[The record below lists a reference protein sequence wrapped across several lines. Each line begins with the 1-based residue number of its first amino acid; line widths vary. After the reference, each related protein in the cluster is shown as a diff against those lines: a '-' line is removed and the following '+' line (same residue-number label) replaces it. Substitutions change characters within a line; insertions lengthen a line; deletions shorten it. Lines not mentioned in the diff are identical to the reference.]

1 MPNSILSKLL
11 KWVFI
16 YCSLLVAY
24 SANYTAK
31 AQEPNDSRPPW
42 LQLNNQIAL
51 STEWYDVNGIDNRQL
66 PFTYI
71 VQGAPT
77 VQIGETP
84 VPFSFVFSSFSNSV
98 QTPFNQMGASPKYK
112 WIQLH
117 AGYRNIV
124 FSPFTLGGQRMLGGG
139 VELTP
144 GKWQIGFFYG
154 MIRNAIKPDSTN
166 QVSTPPGSFLFGP
179 GYRRSGWGA
188 KVGFGK
194 MEKSNVTLSL
204 FRARDNAQSLD
215 TVYHRLVE
223 PPQANFVIGLSWKI
237 QITKRISWM
246 NDVAASAYTRNTNAE
261 DVDLGEYTGNSTIA
275 AIFTPKLSS
284 QYLTAAQSAL
294 NYNSKKLR
302 VSLKYRR
309 IAPDFKSMG
318 TYFLNSDLQELTL
331 NPAWRIN
338 QKIYINGSIG
348 IQEDNLTKFKQRTT
362 RRLIYRI
369 AADYNPAKWFGVGVQ
384 HSNFGITQNALAP
397 NIADT
402 TLIRQV
408 NTLYAIQPRF
418 TFSKSKVVHVV
429 QLNASHQELSNAFS
443 GAFAPP
449 NVNTNQFTAVYSYNI
464 IKQGI
469 SVTPSASYIEVNS
482 SLFQNQ
488 SIGGSLGISL
498 PIKKIRLTWMNQ
510 ASYFA
515 NTVNGDEGGKT
526 LSAGTNLQ
534 YSLKNGMAFMA
545 GIQYLNNEGSQNG
558 LLPAFQ
564 EMRFRLGFSWAV
576 RKSFKTKKS

>member
-1 MPNSILSKLL
+1 MPGSATFNSFKWAIHLSL
-11 KWVFI
+11 VI
-16 YCSLLVAY
+16 AVSLAITT
-24 SANYTAK
+24 SN
-31 AQEPNDSRPPW
+31 AQEPESSKPPW
-42 LQLNNQIAL
+42 LQLNNQISL

-77 VQIGETP
+77 VQLGTTP
-84 VPFSFVFSSFSNSV
+84 VPFSFVFSSFSNTF

-112 WIQLH
+112 WIQIH

-139 VELTP
+139 IELTP

-166 QVSTPPGSFLFGP
+166 QVTPPPGSFLFGP

-204 FRARDNAQSLD
+204 FRARDNEKSLD
-215 TVYHRLVE
+215 TIYHSLVE

-237 QITKRISWM
+237 QITKRISWV
-246 NDVAASAYTRNTNAE
+246 NDVAASAYTRNTKQ
-261 DVDLGEYTGNSTIA
+261 DDIDLGELSGNSTIA
-275 AIFTPKLSS
+275 AIFIPKISS

-294 NYNSKKLR
+294 QYQSKKLR
-302 VSLKYRR
+302 ISLKYRR
-309 IAPDFKSMG
+309 LDPDFKSMG

-331 NPAWRIN
+331 NPGWRMN
-338 QKIYINGSIG
+338 NKLYLNGSIG
-348 IQEDNLTKFKQRTT
+348 LQQDNLNGFKQRTT

-369 AADYNPAKWFGVGVQ
+369 AADYNPLKWFGIGVQ
-384 HSNFGITQNALAP
+384 HSNFGITQSSLAP

-408 NTLYAIQPRF
+408 NVMYAVQPRF
-418 TFSKSKVVHVV
+418 TFSKTKVVHVV
-429 QLNASHQELSNAFS
+429 QLNASHQALSNAFS

-449 NVNTNQFTAVYSYNI
+449 NVNTNLFTAVYSFNLL
-464 IKQGI
+464 KPGI
-469 SVTPSASYIEVNS
+469 SITPSASYIEVNS

-488 SIGGSLGISL
+488 SIGGSLGFSL

-510 ASYFA
+510 GSYFA
-515 NTVNGDEGGKT
+515 NTVNDENGGKT
-526 LSAGTNLQ
+526 LSVGTNLQ
-534 YSLKNGMAFMA
+534 YSLKNGMSFLG
-545 GIQYLNNEGSQNG
+545 GIQYLNNEGSQSA

-576 RKSFKTKKS
+576 SKSIKTKKK

>member
-1 MPNSILSKLL
+1 MQHLNIKHLPCALFLI
-11 KWVFI
+11 
-16 YCSLLVAY
+16 LLV
-24 SANYTAK
+24 SGNLVVC
-31 AQEPNDSRPPW
+31 AQETDASKPAW
-42 LQLNNQIAL
+42 LQLNNQISL

-77 VQIGETP
+77 VQLGQTP

-112 WIQLH
+112 WIQVH

-144 GKWQIGFFYG
+144 GKWQFGFFYG

-166 QVSTPPGSFLFGP
+166 QVSVPPGSFLFGP
-179 GYRRSGWGA
+179 GFRRSGWGA

-204 FRARDNAQSLD
+204 FRAKDNEKSLD

-223 PPQANFVIGLSWKI
+223 PPQANMVIGLSWKI
-237 QITKRISWM
+237 QFSKRISWL
-246 NDVAASAYTRNTNAE
+246 NDIAASAYTRNTGQA
-261 DVDLGEYTGNSTIA
+261 DIDLGDYTGNPTIA
-275 AIFTPKLSS
+275 AIFAPKISS
-284 QYLTAAQSAL
+284 QYLTALQSAL
-294 NYNSKKLR
+294 QYNSKK
-302 VSLKYRR
+302 VKISLKYRR
-309 IAPDFKSMG
+309 IDPDFKSMG

-331 NPAWRIN
+331 NPGWRVN
-338 QKIYINGSIG
+338 SKIYLNGSIG
-348 IQEDNLTKFKQRTT
+348 VQEDNLSKFKQRTT

-369 AADYNPAKWFGVGVQ
+369 AADYTPVKWFGVGVQ
-384 HSNFGITQNALAP
+384 HSNFGITQSSLAP

-408 NTLYAIQPRF
+408 NVLYAIQPRF
-418 TFSKSKVVHVV
+418 TISKTKVVHVV
-429 QLNASHQELSNAFS
+429 QLNASHQALSNAFS

-449 NVNTNQFTAVYSYNI
+449 NVNTNQFTTVYSFNLL
-464 IKQGI
+464 KQGI
-469 SVTPSASYIEVNS
+469 SITPSASYIEVNS
-482 SLFQNQ
+482 NIFQNQ
-488 SIGGSLGISL
+488 SVGGSLGVSL
-498 PIKKIRLTWMNQ
+498 PIKKIRLMWMNQ
-510 ASYFA
+510 VSYFA
-515 NTVNGDEGGKT
+515 NTVNDEDGGKT
-526 LSAGTNLQ
+526 MSVGTNLQ
-534 YSLKNGMAFMA
+534 YSLKNGMAFMG
-545 GIQYLNNEGSQNG
+545 GIQYLNNEGSQSA

-576 RKSFKTKKS
+576 SKSIKTKKK